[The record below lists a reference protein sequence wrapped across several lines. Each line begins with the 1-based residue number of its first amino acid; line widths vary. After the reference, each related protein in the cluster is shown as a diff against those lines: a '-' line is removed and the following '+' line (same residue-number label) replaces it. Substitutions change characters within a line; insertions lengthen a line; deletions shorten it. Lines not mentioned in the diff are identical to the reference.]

1 MKIFSSEHIFDH
13 PWNTVV
19 NAAWR
24 KYPNPLKPEVI
35 GLDVIDRRLGDD
47 GILRTSR
54 IIKTEWHIP
63 GWVTTL
69 IGLEN
74 PNYSYEYSEIN
85 LKEQQMVLKSTNLNC
100 TNFVDI
106 DETLTY
112 KRNPQDLSKTLME
125 QSAVITVK
133 GVPLKDYC
141 ENLMVNTWS
150 SNAHTGRQAMEWVI
164 GHIKKEYEELTQ
176 KLSTEFA
183 ELQQPLHG

>member
-35 GLDVIDRRLGDD
+35 GLDVLDRRLGND

-63 GWVTTL
+63 SWVTRL

-74 PNYSYEYSEIN
+74 PNYSYEYSEVN
-85 LKEQQMVLKSTNLNC
+85 LKDQQMILKSTNLNC

-112 KRNPQDLSKTLME
+112 KLNPQDPSKTLME

-141 ENLMVNTWS
+141 ENLMVSTWS

-164 GHIKKEYEELTQ
+164 SHIKKEYEELTQ